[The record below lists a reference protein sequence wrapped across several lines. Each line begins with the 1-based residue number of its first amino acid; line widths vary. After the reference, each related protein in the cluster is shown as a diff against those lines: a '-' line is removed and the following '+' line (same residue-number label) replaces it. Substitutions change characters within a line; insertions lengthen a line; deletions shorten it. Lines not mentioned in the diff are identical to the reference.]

1 MPQRCSILQVEIMII
16 VANWRG
22 LAVVV
27 VVVVVMAALFAVGVG
42 DRCGI
47 RFAACC
53 VINSCKRTVAVDL
66 LWKNQ

>member
-22 LAVVV
+22 LAV